1 MTSLGVGL
9 IGYGFMGKAHSNA
22 YRQVHAFFPDTPKPR
37 MVAICGRNEQAVAA
51 ATDQLGWE
59 RYETGY
65 HALIEDDD
73 IDVIDIST
81 PGHLH
86 HRVALEAFAA
96 GKHVLCEKP
105 LANTLEE
112 AEEMMHAW
120 RKAGTIGMVNFNYRK
135 VPAVMLAKKLIDQGR
150 IGEIRSFRARY
161 LQDWLHDP
169 SAPMSWRLQREFAGS
184 GALGDIGAHIT
195 DLAHMLV
202 GPIES
207 VTGLLNTAV
216 KTRPFDA
223 MSSAGSEATGDVTVD
238 DWTAFLAKFENGATG
253 VFEASR
259 LATGRRNQNTFEIN
273 GSKGSI
279 SFDLEDLNRL
289 DVYLADDDADVRGF
303 HNVLVTEADHP
314 LVGNWWPSG
323 HIIGWEHTHV
333 HQIRDLLNGI
343 SAGEQPLPSFED
355 GYRCQAV
362 LDAVERSSAS
372 GQWESPAPLPA

>member
-9 IGYGFMGKAHSNA
+9 VGYKFMGKAHSNA
-22 YRQVHAFFPDTPKPR
+22 YRQVHAFFPDVPKPR
-37 MVAICGRNEQAVAA
+37 MLAISGRNEAAVSAA
-51 ATDQLGWE
+51 AEQFGWE
-59 RYETGY
+59 SYETDY
-65 HALIEDDD
+65 HSLIANDD
-73 IDVIDIST
+73 IDIIDVST

-86 HRVALEAFAA
+86 HQVVLEAFAA

-112 AEEMMHAW
+112 ATEMVLAW
-120 RKAGTIGMVNFNYRK
+120 RKAGTIGMINFNYRK
-135 VPAVMLAKKLIDQGR
+135 VPAIMLAKKLIGEGR
-150 IGEIRSFRARY
+150 LGEIRSFRARY
-161 LQDWLHDP
+161 LQDWLHDEN
-169 SAPMSWRLQREFAGS
+169 APMSWRLQREFAGS

-207 VTGLLNTAV
+207 VTGLLATAV
-216 KTRPFDA
+216 TSRPFEQPE
-223 MSSAGSEATGDVTVD
+223 GEITHGDVTVD

-259 LATGRRNQNTFEIN
+259 LATGRKNQNSFEIN
-273 GSKGSI
+273 GSRGSI
-279 SFDLEDLNRL
+279 AFDLENLNRL
-289 DVYLADDDADVRGF
+289 EVYLDDDDAIVRGF
-303 HNVLVTEADHP
+303 HNVLVTEAEHP

-333 HQIRDLLNGI
+333 HQVRDLLLGVH
-343 SAGEQPLPSFED
+343 SGKQPESSFED

-372 GQWESPAPLPA
+372 GQWESPAPLPD

>member
-9 IGYGFMGKAHSNA
+9 VGYKFMGKAHSNA
-22 YRQVHAFFPDTPKPR
+22 YRQVHAFFPEVPNPR
-37 MVAICGRNEQAVAA
+37 MIAISGRNETAVSAA
-51 ATDQLGWE
+51 AEQFGWE
-59 RYETGY
+59 SYETDY
-65 HALIEDDD
+65 HALIANDD
-73 IDVIDIST
+73 IDIIDVST

-86 HRVALEAFAA
+86 HQVVLEAFAA

-112 AEEMMHAW
+112 AAEMVLAW
-120 RKAGTIGMVNFNYRK
+120 RKSGTIGMINFNYRK
-135 VPAVMLAKKLIDQGR
+135 VPAILLAKKLIDEGR

-161 LQDWLHDP
+161 LQDWLHDQN
-169 SAPMSWRLQREFAGS
+169 APMSWRLQREFAGS

-195 DLAHMLV
+195 DLAHVLI

-207 VTGLLNTAV
+207 VTGLLATAV
-216 KTRPFDA
+216 TSRPFEHPQ
-223 MSSAGSEATGDVTVD
+223 GELTHGDVTVD

-259 LATGRRNQNTFEIN
+259 LATGRKNQNSFEIN

-279 SFDLEDLNRL
+279 AFDLENLNRL
-289 DVYLADDDADVRGF
+289 EVYLDDDDAIVRGF
-303 HNVLVTEADHP
+303 HNVLVTETEHP

-333 HQIRDLLNGI
+333 HQVRDLLIGV
-343 SAGEQPLPSFED
+343 SSGDQPEPSFED

-372 GQWESPAPLPA
+372 GQWESPAPLPS